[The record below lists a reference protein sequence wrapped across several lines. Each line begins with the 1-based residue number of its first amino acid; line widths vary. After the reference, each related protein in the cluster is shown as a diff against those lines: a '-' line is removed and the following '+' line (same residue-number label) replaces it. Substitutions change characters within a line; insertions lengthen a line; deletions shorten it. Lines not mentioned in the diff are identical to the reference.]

1 MKSAYS
7 APEREWQY
15 KCPTMCKFLLSK
27 TYRIHN
33 MFPSKYWFGLN
44 WFAVAHNRY
53 ISVFCMYCPRVDY
66 KSIWWQELRA
76 NPGTW
81 LVILSG
87 LIGVVDVYQRS
98 LISCYLLV
106 INTPLTPVLH
116 GSYEGEIDSPLTFID
131 TWDNHLNSWV
141 SSLVTLDII
150 QLRILNSSLYSVSVF
165 LKVFR
170 MDQISSD
177 ILKSVLLQLSF

>member
-1 MKSAYS
+1 M
-7 APEREWQY
+7 W
-15 KCPTMCKFLLSK
+15 KFLLSK

-53 ISVFCMYCPRVDY
+53 SSVFCMYCPRVDY

-87 LIGVVDVYQRS
+87 LICVVDVYLRS
-98 LISCYLLV
+98 LISCYLPV

-116 GSYEGEIDSPLTFID
+116 GSSEGEIDSHLTFID
-131 TWDNHLNSWV
+131 TWDNHLNSC
-141 SSLVTLDII
+141 SII
-150 QLRILNSSLYSVSVF
+150 FSDTWYNSIAYFKKFFIQCLVF
-165 LKVFR
+165 LKVLR